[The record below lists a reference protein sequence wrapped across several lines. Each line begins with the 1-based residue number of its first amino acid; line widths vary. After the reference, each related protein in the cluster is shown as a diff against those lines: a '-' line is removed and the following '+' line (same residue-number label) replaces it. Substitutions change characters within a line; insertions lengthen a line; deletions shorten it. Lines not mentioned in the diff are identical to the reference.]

1 MTVRVEIYG
10 QADIG
15 KWHLSQTRTL
25 PNY

>member
-10 QADIG
+10 QSDIG